1 MIRGPVI
8 DWARMDH
15 TFSSLTNDLQKFVSL
30 IIIMQSSVSPIALG
44 TAGSQLGLGAGIL
57 PSMSPSSAV
66 DKPGF

>member
-8 DWARMDH
+8 DRARMDH
-15 TFSSLTNDLQKFVSL
+15 TFFSLTNDLQKFVSL
-30 IIIMQSSVSPIALG
+30 IMQSSVFPIGLG

-66 DKPGF
+66 DMPGF